1 MNDYIARL
9 REKYDAHFGCAPAMT
24 LDCRDF
30 WRHCVAA
37 PEMAVFAYRL
47 ESTRRPHHVVITA
60 GMSQAPMHFAP
71 YMGKARWSAELMCY
85 LDELGGDDLRHLQ
98 WLAGLPFHERLAL
111 GHGHAVAFGFPLYEQ
126 SLLRHFLLLPAPLEE
141 DASLF
146 DGFALSAHPVD
157 LLWVVPLTE
166 QEYQVNVKEHLEGI
180 ARLLTDAGHPLSL
193 DRHRHCY
200 VTGQSPEGLARVLH

>member
-71 YMGKARWSAELMCY
+71 YMGR
-85 LDELGGDDLRHLQ
+85 R
-98 WLAGLPFHERLAL
+98 AGP
-111 GHGHAVAFGFPLYEQ
+111 P
-126 SLLRHFLLLPAPLEE
+126 S
-141 DASLF
+141 
-146 DGFALSAHPVD
+146 
-157 LLWVVPLTE
+157 
-166 QEYQVNVKEHLEGI
+166 
-180 ARLLTDAGHPLSL
+180 
-193 DRHRHCY
+193 
-200 VTGQSPEGLARVLH
+200 

>member
-71 YMGKARWSAELMCY
+71 YMGKARWSAELICY

-126 SLLRHFLLLPAPLEE
+126 SLLRHFLLLPAPLEK

-157 LLWVVPLTE
+157 LLRVVPLTE

>member
-71 YMGKARWSAELMCY
+71 YMGKARWSAELICY
-85 LDELGGDDLRHLQ
+85 LDELGGDDLHHLQ

-141 DASLF
+141 DASCST
-146 DGFALSAHPVD
+146 A
-157 LLWVVPLTE
+157 
-166 QEYQVNVKEHLEGI
+166 
-180 ARLLTDAGHPLSL
+180 
-193 DRHRHCY
+193 
-200 VTGQSPEGLARVLH
+200 SPCRRIRSTCCGSCR

>member
-1 MNDYIARL
+1 
-9 REKYDAHFGCAPAMT
+9 
-24 LDCRDF
+24 
-30 WRHCVAA
+30 
-37 PEMAVFAYRL
+37 
-47 ESTRRPHHVVITA
+47 
-60 GMSQAPMHFAP
+60 MHFAP
-71 YMGKARWSAELMCY
+71 YMGKARWSAELICY